1 MISLWPAELHN
12 TQPPLYIS
20 LINNCVICFLARS
33 STGYRVRVK
42 TSGTCSR
49 NFSRSINSYLYH
61 QQNLL
66 WLVQSFSSNY
76 DRRAVFESDKNS
88 FSIGLVCFV
97 GRKKITLCI
106 IIGSKFNH
114 GRKQVLVISL
124 IISFGPFLFRF
135 ALNRRIIPMLNYTS
149 IAKLLWL
156 VGFFLFFF
164 FLEYRTRD
172 IVKRSFQRKNSRLQN
187 LLTLS
192 ILATSPVWSHPLSS
206 SDSLVFSSFHR

>member
-20 LINNCVICFLARS
+20 LNNNGVICFLARS

-66 WLVQSFSSNY
+66 WLVQSFSSSY
-76 DRRAVFESDKNS
+76 ERKAVFESDKNS
-88 FSIGLVCFV
+88 FSVGLVCFV

-114 GRKQVLVISL
+114 GRKQVLAISL

-135 ALNRRIIPMLNYTS
+135 ALNRRIIPKLNYNS
-149 IAKLLWL
+149 IARLLWL
-156 VGFFLFFF
+156 VRF
-164 FLEYRTRD
+164 
-172 IVKRSFQRKNSRLQN
+172 VKRRFQRKNSRLQN

>member
-66 WLVQSFSSNY
+66 WLVQSFSSSY
-76 DRRAVFESDKNS
+76 DRKAVFESDKNS

-97 GRKKITLCI
+97 GRKQITLCI

-135 ALNRRIIPMLNYTS
+135 ALNRRIIPMLNYNS

-156 VGFFLFFF
+156 VGFFLVFFF
-164 FLEYRTRD
+164 WNTEPV
-172 IVKRSFQRKNSRLQN
+172 ISSREVSN
-187 LLTLS
+187 ARIHGYKTC
-192 ILATSPVWSHPLSS
+192 
-206 SDSLVFSSFHR
+206 